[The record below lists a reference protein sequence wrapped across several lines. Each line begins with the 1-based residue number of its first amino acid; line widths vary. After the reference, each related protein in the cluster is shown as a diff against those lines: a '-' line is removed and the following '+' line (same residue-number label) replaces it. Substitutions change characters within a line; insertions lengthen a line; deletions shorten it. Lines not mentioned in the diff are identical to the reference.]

1 MLLTDNRIFIEAIA
15 LFLDKL
21 EGNMQNGAAFMEL
34 HMFKVFYSHKHCL
47 CAVWFLPSHLFFVQL
62 SSHPREKQ
70 AFLKPERPGSLFVSV
85 ILK

>member
-47 CAVWFLPSHLFFVQL
+47 CAV
-62 SSHPREKQ
+62 
-70 AFLKPERPGSLFVSV
+70 
-85 ILK
+85 